1 MLTSYS
7 TFIERIESEYK
18 SQRNYYAL
26 AYDGNEVID
35 AVSVDASGVDESAT
49 HAQPPPPLSHRHPG
63 WWEPTIADAICPG
76 SPWQRC
82 PLHQPRL
89 STQPR
94 GAQAADHGRRL

>member
-49 HAQPPPPLSHRHPG
+49 HAQPPPLFTPPPRMVG
-63 WWEPTIADAICPG
+63 ADN
-76 SPWQRC
+76 S
-82 PLHQPRL
+82 
-89 STQPR
+89 
-94 GAQAADHGRRL
+94 